1 MVDVGHVHDG
11 TNKEIPCETDIED
24 FKLFGRGIGIDEK
37 EFYIITHSANDCLK
51 KKMSPLSDAIVKS
64 IKKVLGGEWFAFSM
78 VTGSKGFD
86 FSLSIVTGND
96 FLCFTIGKFKFQVCR
111 LRD

>member
-1 MVDVGHVHDG
+1 
-11 TNKEIPCETDIED
+11 
-24 FKLFGRGIGIDEK
+24 
-37 EFYIITHSANDCLK
+37 
-51 KKMSPLSDAIVKS
+51 MSPLSDAIIKS